1 MIYLKSNTTTN
12 DLTYDDSATS
22 PVSPV
27 VTMTG
32 ALGGPLPMLFTAMTY
47 ISYSVYGLS
56 ERTV

>member
-1 MIYLKSNTTTN
+1 MYLKCNITTN
-12 DLTYDDSATS
+12 EIAYDDSATS